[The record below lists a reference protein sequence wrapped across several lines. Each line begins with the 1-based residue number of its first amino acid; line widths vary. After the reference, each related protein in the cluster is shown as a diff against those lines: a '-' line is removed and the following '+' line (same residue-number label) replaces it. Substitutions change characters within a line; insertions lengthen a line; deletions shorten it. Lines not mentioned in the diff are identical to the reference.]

1 MQDTAQAPVS
11 KHSPLQKVW
20 DLPTRLFHWAL
31 VASFAG
37 AWLTAENEGR
47 ELLHLLFGYSLFG
60 LILFRLV
67 WGFAGSRYARFG
79 SFAFGPRTTLGYLR
93 SMLRRT
99 PTHYIGHNPVG
110 AVAVWL
116 LLGLGLATA
125 ITGWMMATG
134 RAGESLEEVHE
145 TISNAMWV
153 LVGLHVVG
161 VVVSSVLHRENL
173 PRAMVTGRKR
183 IADPGEG
190 IPRNSALVAA
200 GLLAAL
206 LAFWG
211 VSMRDNALP
220 FGLGAGME
228 REAGEQAR
236 GEGIGEP
243 GGGDEARGG
252 QGERDDD

>member
-1 MQDTAQAPVS
+1 MQDAIGSTATPS
-11 KHSPLQKVW
+11 PPLQKVW

-31 VASFAG
+31 VICFAG
-37 AWLTAENEGR
+37 AWLTAENEGQ

-67 WGFAGSRYARFG
+67 WGFVGSRYARFG
-79 SFAFGPRTTLGYLR
+79 SFAFGPRTTLAYLR
-93 SMLRRT
+93 SMFRRT

-116 LLGLGLATA
+116 LLALGLATA
-125 ITGWMMATG
+125 VTGWMMATG

-145 TISNAMWV
+145 TISNAMLV
-153 LVGLHVVG
+153 LVGLHIVG
-161 VVVSSVLHRENL
+161 VVVSSLLHRENL

-183 IADPGEG
+183 LADAGDG
-190 IPRNSALVAA
+190 ITRDSTLVAA

-211 VSMRDNALP
+211 VSMRDNAVP

-228 REAGEQAR
+228 REAGEHAR
-236 GEGIGEP
+236 GEAAGEA
-243 GGGDEARGG
+243 DEGHETRGER
-252 QGERDDD
+252 ERDDD

>member
-11 KHSPLQKVW
+11 RHPPLQKVW

-37 AWLTAENEGR
+37 AWLTAENEGQ

-60 LILFRLV
+60 LILFRLL
-67 WGFAGSRYARFG
+67 WGFVGSRYARFG

-93 SMLRRT
+93 SMFRRT

-116 LLGLGLATA
+116 LLALGLATA

-173 PRAMVTGRKR
+173 PRAMITGRKR
-183 IADPGEG
+183 MADAGDG
-190 IPRNSALVAA
+190 IPRDSALVAA

-211 VSMRDNALP
+211 VSMRDNAVP

-236 GEGIGEP
+236 GEAAGES
-243 GGGDEARGG
+243 DEAEEARG